1 MYVWAVC
8 SGYRVIN
15 ALRNI
20 GNKKSVR
27 MLIDQSSFDPTYMG
41 KGFNTRSEKIP
52 ENQIF
57 TLSLKSGKKPF
68 MYVCL
73 YV

>member
-1 MYVWAVC
+1 M
-8 SGYRVIN
+8 N

-20 GNKKSVR
+20 GNKKNVR

-41 KGFNTRSEKIP
+41 RGFNTRSEKIP

-57 TLSLKSGKKPF
+57 TLSLKSGKRLC
-68 MYVCL
+68 MYVCM
-73 YV
+73 YVNI

>member
-1 MYVWAVC
+1 M
-8 SGYRVIN
+8 N

-20 GNKKSVR
+20 GNKKNVR

-41 KGFNTRSEKIP
+41 RGFNTRSEKIP

-57 TLSLKSGKKPF
+57 TLSLKSG
-68 MYVCL
+68 
-73 YV
+73 